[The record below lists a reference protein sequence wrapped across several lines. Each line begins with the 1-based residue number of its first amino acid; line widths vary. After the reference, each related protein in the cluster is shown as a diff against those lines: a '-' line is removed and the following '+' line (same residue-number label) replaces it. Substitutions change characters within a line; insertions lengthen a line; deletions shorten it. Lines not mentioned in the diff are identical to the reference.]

1 MARAEEVGAEGA
13 RYSMVYGLAQ
23 YLTLV
28 GRLDEARERVEP
40 LLRRPAPV
48 EHFRQWAT
56 LISAMAMAMLGD
68 VDAASPLAEG
78 VLDYGLQASD
88 YMAVAMAS
96 WVLAL
101 VRLSQGRVGE
111 ARVAVDTI
119 SSTAWAMG
127 PVWMAWLLEGAA
139 AVSIAE
145 GDLPGAR
152 ATARQLAA
160 SLPEVNIAIGRV
172 VEASLVDV
180 LVELGELDEAKAR
193 LVEAVR
199 STDREVA
206 PAHRARALIA
216 LARVSRRT
224 EHLADAG
231 EHLHEALAISHAM
244 GHKRGVVDVLELLG
258 ACAAE
263 QGSHAEAVRLL
274 AAADTIRHETGYVY
288 RPPTQQ
294 AEYSATESETR
305 SALGPEFD
313 DRWSDGAA
321 LSWDEACEY
330 AARGRGERKRPA
342 TGWDALTPME
352 AKVASAVAE
361 GLTNSEVG
369 ARLFISKH
377 TVDSH
382 LRHIYSKLGVSNRAE
397 LATRVARR
405 DGAGA

>member
-1 MARAEEVGAEGA
+1 MYQLGIAKEFSGEIESAAQLLGDSVPLYRAAGDEVGALWAFAEYAWMVAYFEGLDVALPLYEEGMARAEEVGAEGA

-48 EHFRQWAT
+48 EHFGQWAT
-56 LISAMAMAMLGD
+56 LILAMAMAMLGE

-88 YMAVAMAS
+88 FMAVAMAS

-111 ARVAVDTI
+111 ARVAVETI

-152 ATARQLAA
+152 TTARQLAA
-160 SLPEVNIAIGRV
+160 SLPEVNIAVGRV

-206 PAHRARALIA
+206 PAHRAHALIA
-216 LARVSRRT
+216 FARVVAPNRTSGRCRRT
-224 EHLADAG
+224 SARGARDLPRNGPQARGGRRPRSCSGRAQQN
-231 EHLHEALAISHAM
+231 
-244 GHKRGVVDVLELLG
+244 RGVMRRRR
-258 ACAAE
+258 ACSPPPTRS
-263 QGSHAEAVRLL
+263 GTRRGTS
-274 AAADTIRHETGYVY
+274 IG
-288 RPPTQQ
+288 RPPSRPST
-294 AEYSATESETR
+294 ASPKRRPGPPSAPSSTIG
-305 SALGPEFD
+305 GP
-313 DRWSDGAA
+313 
-321 LSWDEACEY
+321 
-330 AARGRGERKRPA
+330 
-342 TGWDALTPME
+342 
-352 AKVASAVAE
+352 
-361 GLTNSEVG
+361 
-369 ARLFISKH
+369 
-377 TVDSH
+377 TVQ
-382 LRHIYSKLGVSNRAE
+382 R
-397 LATRVARR
+397 
-405 DGAGA
+405 